1 MCRDALANVSN
12 KANAV
17 VHNATG
23 TLESGTADVATS
35 LY

>member
-1 MCRDALANVSN
+1 MRRNGLADVSN